1 MAPPIFVPTFSLNL
15 PGSAIFSAI
24 FFCHFFSHSLE
35 YYSRAYGNA
44 AADRPQLASRGRR
57 SAACARAFTA
67 AGGPRLPSRRTRH
80 PHALR
85 RRHAHRVSPSKS
97 FKLSKI
103 NFAAAA
109 LSSRSQLLSTHVLL
123 LVISVLPSSFVS
135 LPLEAYRR
143 GFPLLHVGLLV
154 GTYQLMRALA
164 NLIISRAGEQSR
176 RAVRNGADRW
186 PRSDRLRRCGCAC
199 NPSQRLFLVII
210 ATCAFFVKV
219 ECLLPAL
226 TS

>member
-1 MAPPIFVPTFSLNL
+1 M
-15 PGSAIFSAI
+15 
-24 FFCHFFSHSLE
+24 FCHFFSHSLE

-57 SAACARAFTA
+57 SAACARAFVA

-123 LVISVLPSSFVS
+123 LVISVCPPASCRCRSKRTGVGSRCCMLGCSSAHINSCAHSRISSSRERVS
-135 LPLEAYRR
+135 SL
-143 GFPLLHVGLLV
+143 
-154 GTYQLMRALA
+154 
-164 NLIISRAGEQSR
+164 QSR
-176 RAVRNGADRW
+176 RAAGSAKQ
-186 PRSDRLRRCGCAC
+186 SG
-199 NPSQRLFLVII
+199 
-210 ATCAFFVKV
+210 
-219 ECLLPAL
+219 
-226 TS
+226 